1 MAKQYFNPDTISTP
15 PNGVY
20 SHIVKDGNTIYV
32 AGQLGQDKD
41 SNPVGGS
48 DAGAQYL
55 QIWANIDAALAS
67 VGATVNDLVKT
78 TTYVVGIENLTAV
91 RAAREKVAPAKPPTS
106 TMVVVAALAR
116 PWALVEVEAI
126 ASLP

>member
-1 MAKQYFNPDTISTP
+1 MAKEYINPDTISAP
-15 PNGVY
+15 PNGIY

-32 AGQLGQDKD
+32 AGQLASDKD
-41 SNPVGGS
+41 GNPVGGS

-55 QIWANIDAALAS
+55 QVWANIGAALAS
-67 VGATVNDLVKT
+67 VGASVNDLVKT
-78 TTYVVGIENLTAV
+78 TTYVVGLENLATV

-116 PWALVEVEAI
+116 PDALVEVEAI
-126 ASLP
+126 ATLS